1 MAEYYPSHRSTASIV
16 DHYQRMLLGKNYV
29 FYVAV
34 HIELIL
40 LLHKIRPAEMYNPS
54 SLTTPEIQG
63 TSYASPLT
71 IISIGERV
79 IKGSGPYLS
88 TTGPKGA

>member
-1 MAEYYPSHRSTASIV
+1 M
-16 DHYQRMLLGKNYV
+16 
-29 FYVAV
+29 
-34 HIELIL
+34 
-40 LLHKIRPAEMYNPS
+40 RPAVVYNPS
-54 SLTTPEIQG
+54 ALTTPDIQG
-63 TSYASPLT
+63 TSYTSPLT